1 MNIGVRT
8 KLVFFD
14 SKLVTTRVDA
24 SKRRMFSRVGAFTRR
39 RVKGSLRYGTGHS
52 RPGQVPIVHRSIGFT
67 KTTKSKGVVK
77 SQPAS
82 PLRELQFFAYDEAK
96 DSVVIGPAIGGSR
109 SGAPEVLEWGGTSK
123 IVRRGRTVTITIGAR
138 PSVQPALATEGPKA
152 IESLKG
158 DL

>member
-1 MNIGVRT
+1 VNVGAKF
-8 KLVFFD
+8 KLDFFD

-24 SKRRMFSRVGAFTRR
+24 SKRRLLSRVGAFTRR

-52 RPGQVPIVHRSIGFT
+52 LPGQPPTVHRSIGFT
-67 KTTKSKGVVK
+67 KKSKSKGVEK
-77 SQPAS
+77 QQPAS
-82 PLRELQFFAYDEAK
+82 PLRELQFFAYDEAR

-123 IVRRGRTVTITIGAR
+123 VVRRGRTVTITIGAR

-152 IESLKG
+152 IESLTG